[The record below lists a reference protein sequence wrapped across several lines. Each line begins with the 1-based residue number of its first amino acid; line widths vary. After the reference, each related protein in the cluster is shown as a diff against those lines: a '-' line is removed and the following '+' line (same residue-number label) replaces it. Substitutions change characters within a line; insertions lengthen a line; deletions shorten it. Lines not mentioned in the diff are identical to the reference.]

1 MQTKGFIL
9 TIATALVLIC
19 IFYLSFS
26 FVANRYETIAIEKAV
41 KANGGVK
48 DEASDKY
55 KDAYRSYISSIENEN
70 VWPWKNAK
78 YGYSFKEVREKQLG
92 LGLDLKGGMNVTL
105 EIPVPNVLRSL
116 AGIREDKEDP
126 SFAKAIA
133 TTDSLSGNYVA
144 DFCKNYNSTGNNV
157 KSLFKNVQKIKDNP
171 QASDEDVQKY
181 IEDEVDNIIENS
193 YKVLRTRIDQF
204 GVIAPNI
211 QKMAKK
217 GRILLE
223 LPGIKE
229 PERVKSLLMKSAN
242 LEFYATYQYKA
253 ISSALN
259 ELSEAYAKNNVDT
272 TGGKNVQKSL
282 MQMLGGSNPDYC
294 SAGMVLAADTA
305 AVNAIINSELAKEIL
320 PNDLKLCWNVKSSK
334 QDIKDKSPE
343 RFGLIALKV
352 DPKTGG
358 PVLAGDVVTDAST
371 SYENGRNEVDMT
383 MNSDGAKRWSR
394 ITNDNLGKAIAIVL
408 DEQVYSAPTVNSQ
421 IDGGRS
427 QITGDFTPEEA
438 TDLANVL
445 QSGKIDAKPKI
456 ISQYVIGPSLG
467 QESINKGLTSFIVA
481 LILLMIFMVCVY
493 GIKAGSIANLGLL
506 FNLFFT
512 AGILAS
518 FQTVLTLPGIAGI
531 VLALGM
537 AVDANVLIFERIKE
551 ELRAGK
557 GLKAAVTD
565 GYGNAFSAIFDS
577 NLTSI
582 ITMII
587 LAFLGT
593 GPIKGFAITT
603 IVGICCSFFTAV
615 YLTRIILEWLIN
627 KGWFANIS
635 FTTPWTRH
643 MLENVNFDFIGKR
656 KGVAV
661 IVALIIIAVIALFVK
676 PGLNQ
681 GIDFSGGRNYI
692 VVFDQPVKNLED
704 LKSKVQSS
712 LPGASTS
719 VITID
724 NDHTVRISTN
734 YKNADTFDAD
744 KVDKEIEG
752 KLYKS
757 LIGAFKNKMDA
768 DQFNATNDQIG
779 IVNIE
784 HVGPAIA
791 SDMKRDASWAV
802 FFALMAMFIY
812 ILLRFRN
819 VAYSVG
825 ALAAVAFTAFL
836 VIGFYTLHGLL
847 PFSMEIDQTF
857 IAAILTVIGYQV
869 NDTVVVFDRVREYRN
884 LYPKQDLYTTF
895 NKALCSTLA
904 RTTMT
909 SITTLLVLLVIF
921 FLGGASIR
929 SFVFAMI
936 LGVIIGTC
944 SSLFIASP
952 VAYMITKALNKRK
965 ENKKRGIK

>member
-19 IFYLSFS
+19 IYYLSFS
-26 FVANRYETIAIEKAV
+26 FVANRYETIAEQTAI
-41 KANGGVK
+41 KANHGVK
-48 DEASDKY
+48 DEGAKEY
-55 KDAYRSYISSIENEN
+55 KDAYNNYISSIENEK
-70 VWPWKNAK
+70 VWPWRGAK
-78 YGYSFKEVREKQLG
+78 YGYNFKEVREMQLG

-105 EIPVPNVLRSL
+105 EIPVKNVLASL
-116 AGIREDKEDP
+116 AGIKEDTDDP
-126 SFAKAIA
+126 NFTKAIKA
-133 TTDSLSGNYVA
+133 TNDDSENYVA
-144 DFCKNYNSTGNNV
+144 EFCKNYNGTGNNV

-171 QASDEDVQKY
+171 QAKPEEVQQY
-181 IEDEVDNIIENS
+181 IEEEVDNIIENS

-211 QKMAKK
+211 QNLAKK

-223 LPGIKE
+223 LPGIKD
-229 PERVKSLLMKSAN
+229 PDRVIELLKKSAN
-242 LEFYATYQYKA
+242 LEFYTTYQFKN
-253 ISSALN
+253 ISNQIN
-259 ELSEAYAKNNVDT
+259 ELSEAYAKSTVDT
-272 TGGKNVQKSL
+272 TGGKNVQKTL
-282 MQMLGGSNPDYC
+282 MQMLNTGLNSPDYC
-294 SAGMVLAADTA
+294 QVGMVLSSDKA
-305 AVNAIINSELAKEIL
+305 AVDSIIKSPLAKEIL
-320 PNDLKLCWNVKSSK
+320 PNDLKLCWNVKAAK
-334 QDIKDKSPE
+334 QDEKDKSPE
-343 RFGLIALKV
+343 KYGLIALKV
-352 DPKTGG
+352 DPKTRG
-358 PVLAGDVVTDAST
+358 PVLTGDVVTDAST

-383 MNSDGAKRWSR
+383 MTSDGAKKWSR
-394 ITNDNLGKAIAIVL
+394 ITSDNVGRQVAIVL
-408 DEQVYSAPTVNSQ
+408 DDQVYSAPNVNQQ

-445 QSGKIDAKPKI
+445 ESGKIDAKPEI
-456 ISQYVIGPSLG
+456 ISQRVIGPSLG
-467 QESINKGLTSFIVA
+467 QESINKGLTSFLVA

-493 GIKAGSIANLGLL
+493 GFKAGSIANLGLL

-635 FTTPWTRH
+635 FSTPWTRH
-643 MLENVNFDFIGKR
+643 MLENVNFNFLGKR
-656 KGVAV
+656 KGVGI
-661 IVALIIIAVIALFVK
+661 IVALIIIAVIALFIK

-692 VVFDQPVKNLED
+692 VVFDQPVQVEQLKETVQKNLPN
-704 LKSKVQSS
+704 S
-712 LPGASTS
+712 STS
-719 VITID
+719 VITIN
-724 NDHTVRISTN
+724 NDRTVRISTN
-734 YKNADTFDAD
+734 FKNDAKDAD
-744 KVDKEIEG
+744 LVDQEIEAA
-752 KLYKS
+752 LYKS
-757 LIGAFKNKMDA
+757 LQGSFKNKLDEK
-768 DQFNATNDQIG
+768 QFSTANDNIG
-779 IVNIE
+779 IVDVE

-802 FFALMAMFIY
+802 FFALMAMFLY

-884 LYPKQDLYTTF
+884 LYPKQDLFTTF
-895 NKALCSTLA
+895 NKALNSTLA

-952 VAYMITKALNKRK
+952 VAYIITKAITKRN
-965 ENKKRGIK
+965 EKKNAK